1 MRIWTVHPRYLDRQ
15 GLLALWREGL
25 LAQAVLLG
33 ATKGYLHHP
42 QLIRFRCQ
50 RSPVAAIA
58 TYLKIVYAEAVQR
71 GYDFDLRRIQKRRM
85 RKHILETEGQLR
97 YEWRHLLTK
106 LRIRSP
112 DHFRALRHIAVPEA
126 HPLFEIVPG
135 DVRRW
140 EKQKQIDRP

>member
-33 ATKGYLHHP
+33 ETQGYRHHP
-42 QLIRFRCQ
+42 QLIRFRSQ

-58 TYLKIVYAEAVQR
+58 MYLKAVYAEAEHR
-71 GYDFDLRRIQKRRM
+71 GYDFDLSRIRKGRM
-85 RKHILETEGQLR
+85 RKRIAETEGQLR
-97 YEWRHLLTK
+97 YEWGHLLAK
-106 LRIRSP
+106 LQRRSP
-112 DHFRALRHIAVPEA
+112 EHFKVLRHIAVPDP

-135 DVRRW
+135 DVRPW
-140 EKQKQIDRP
+140 EKQQRNNV